1 MFVLVEFDLKNI
13 RKYTKKIKFFIVRNK
28 MPLLI
33 RDYTWDETEKM
44 VFITVPLKGV
54 RAHKVDLLSSEE
66 FIKVCM
72 THKSDH
78 DIHLFP

>member
-1 MFVLVEFDLKNI
+1 
-13 RKYTKKIKFFIVRNK
+13 

-72 THKSDH
+72 TRKSDH

>member
-1 MFVLVEFDLKNI
+1 
-13 RKYTKKIKFFIVRNK
+13 